1 MEWRNA
7 MLTDAQ
13 VAILCDI
20 AQSVAFAD
28 GRQGEVDRLVIEGY
42 LAKDGDLYELT
53 PKAEKALSDRGAG
66 LNEA

>member
-1 MEWRNA
+1 
-7 MLTDAQ
+7 MLTDTQ
-13 VAILCDI
+13 VAVLCDI
-20 AQSVAFAD
+20 AQSVALA
-28 GRQGEVDRLVIEGY
+28 GNRQGEVDRLMKEGY

>member
-1 MEWRNA
+1 

-20 AQSVAFAD
+20 AQSVAFAGD
-28 GRQGEVDRLVIEGY
+28 RRGEVDRLVKEGY
-42 LAKDGDLYELT
+42 VAKDGNLYKLT